1 MSASYAT
8 CGILTNSAERQP
20 IMESNDKRPN
30 STSDRNGPMYGR
42 SFILQKDVKK
52 RELELTCCAEFY
64 QFCAIGHLLKVFI
77 STLVGE
83 AASIK

>member
-1 MSASYAT
+1 
-8 CGILTNSAERQP
+8 
-20 IMESNDKRPN
+20 
-30 STSDRNGPMYGR
+30 MYGR

-83 AASIK
+83 AASIKEY